1 MEKGE
6 YSSHDVGTN
15 DFLIIL
21 EDIVISLP
29 WDIKK
34 KKKVPGGLQ
43 NIFFLIFEQNYQSV
57 RKD

>member
-6 YSSHDVGTN
+6 YSSHDVETN

-21 EDIVISLP
+21 EDTVISLP

-34 KKKVPGGLQ
+34 KKRFQEDCKTSCEQ
-43 NIFFLIFEQNYQSV
+43 QNY
-57 RKD
+57 

>member
-6 YSSHDVGTN
+6 YSSHDVETN

-21 EDIVISLP
+21 EDTVISLP

-43 NIFFLIFEQNYQSV
+43 NILWTTELL
-57 RKD
+57 KC

>member
-6 YSSHDVGTN
+6 YSSHDVENN

-21 EDIVISLP
+21 EDTVISLP

-34 KKKVPGGLQ
+34 KKVPGGLQ
-43 NIFFLIFEQNYQSV
+43 NILWTTELL
-57 RKD
+57 KC